1 MNTTRSRF
9 NKEFRLENLLNLKR
23 AIANGSFKDLD
34 TPNNEWEGAYV
45 IITSCKD
52 RVANSTHEEDTFVL
66 TKHSAILSKL
76 FYYVKENIMGERDF
90 YLYGFMALLANDFI
104 KNFGDINDYTLLLD
118 YISSGIAFYYKS
130 AGNDMFQVM
139 RFFLS
144 SNINDEDIKH
154 IL

>member
-9 NKEFRLENLLNLKR
+9 NKEFRLENLLTLKR

-76 FYYVKENIMGERDF
+76 FHVISGLPSACKS
-90 YLYGFMALLANDFI
+90 L
-104 KNFGDINDYTLLLD
+104 
-118 YISSGIAFYYKS
+118 ISSPWQITFVNTIGVRA
-130 AGNDMFQVM
+130 
-139 RFFLS
+139 RFLTVYFIETVSLLHDTLS
-144 SNINDEDIKH
+144 Y
-154 IL
+154 L